1 MNISAFAG
9 RPDEHNENNGRGP
22 DWLVALTFIGA
33 FLFGA
38 AAWALLFV
46 GAWWGIR

>member
-1 MNISAFAG
+1 MKISAFA
-9 RPDEHNENNGRGP
+9 DEPNEPNENSGRGP
-22 DWLVALTFIGA
+22 DWLVALAFIGA

-46 GAWWGIR
+46 GAWWGVR